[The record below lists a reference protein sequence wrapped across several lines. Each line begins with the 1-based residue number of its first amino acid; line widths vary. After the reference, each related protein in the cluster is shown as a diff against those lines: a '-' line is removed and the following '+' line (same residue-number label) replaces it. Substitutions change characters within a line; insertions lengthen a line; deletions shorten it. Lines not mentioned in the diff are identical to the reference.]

1 MMLKKRNNRMWPIFS
16 CLLIQ
21 AIVQRRKWVL
31 RGIMFYT
38 PFLPLLAAAQLHDV
52 RLRVLEP
59 DGTPAANLMCA
70 LKAPG
75 AADAAAFAFTDS
87 TGATVLRVAATGHYG
102 LSVLSFGKVLHE
114 QEVDVAGAVDLGD
127 ITLRTATQQLDEVM
141 VTAERRAVSNREGRL
156 IFDVS
161 SLPLKADYTA
171 VDALVRTPLVSYSSD
186 GVSIAGLPGEIRVNG
201 IRQQRA
207 GGLYDYLSAIPI
219 DRVERIEVHAGRSAD
234 LDASNRGGYVDIILR
249 SLYGVSGFLRGSL
262 GDNGLS
268 YDAPRRAL
276 LTESVGAGITY
287 GRERWSAFANVSLD
301 AGRDAGVKYRRETS
315 FLQSGEERTGHGMS
329 YGDRYRDLN
338 ANMGL
343 TFRPTER
350 HTFSI
355 ETSLART
362 FPATSHAEGAQLIRR
377 GSLREQYTRTTA
389 TDRSGLAGSVMGNY
403 RYASKDNRHKV
414 DWLANYIHDRKDEEA
429 RWDVRYTLPDTLRRR
444 ETNTDRS
451 RSEMFYTQLAYTH
464 RLSKEIEL
472 MAGGKYART
481 AMRNDNGYAEDG
493 QPTAENRFRYV
504 EQIPAAFAQGSY
516 SHGPLY
522 LSASLRMEQTD
533 LRSHDGDVRQTYTGL
548 YPSVRASYTFAGGL
562 SANLSYSRTLFR
574 PPFQLL
580 NHHVIKLSEREYY
593 VGNPLLKAEVNDNI
607 RLRLSAGAH
616 TLYLRWGYSP
626 NPITNTFYS
635 SGDTLYGTNL
645 NAARKYEYAASY
657 SFSGSLW
664 PWWHLAAEVELQH
677 MYLPESQYK
686 QRITQAFVSM
696 RHTWTIA
703 RAVSVDLDANYSS
716 PWIMNDKWIAD
727 RFKADLSARYTFA
740 KSGLTLSL
748 TGRNLLARRRRETI
762 LRNVMLHNREW
773 AESAP
778 LSIMAGLTWRFSA
791 GRKKVSEER
800 IRDNNMDKYRL

>member
-1 MMLKKRNNRMWPIFS
+1 MRPIFS

-31 RGIMFYT
+31 RGIMFYIL
-38 PFLPLLAAAQLHDV
+38 FLPLLAAAQLHDV
-52 RLRVLEP
+52 RLRMLEP

-75 AADAAAFAFTDS
+75 VADAAAFAFTDS
-87 TGATVLRVAATGHYG
+87 TGATVLRVAATGQYG

-114 QEVDVAGAVDLGD
+114 QEVDIAGAVDLGD

-141 VTAERRAVSNREGRL
+141 VTAVRRAVSNREGRL
-156 IFDVS
+156 IFDVP

-249 SLYGVSGFLRGSL
+249 SLYGISGFLRGSL
-262 GDNGLS
+262 GYNGLS

-329 YGDRYRDLN
+329 YGNRCRDLN

-355 ETSLART
+355 EASLART

-429 RWDVRYTLPDTLRRR
+429 RWDVCYTQPDTLRRR

-504 EQIPAAFAQGSY
+504 EQIPAAFVQGSY

-522 LSASLRMEQTD
+522 LSAGLRMEQTD

-686 QRITQAFVSM
+686 QRITQLYASM

-762 LRNVMLHNREW
+762 LRNAMLHNREW

>member
-1 MMLKKRNNRMWPIFS
+1 MRPIFS

-31 RGIMFYT
+31 RGIMFYIL
-38 PFLPLLAAAQLHDV
+38 FLPLLAAAQLHDV
-52 RLRVLEP
+52 RLRMLEP

-87 TGATVLRVAATGHYG
+87 TGTTVLRVAATGHYG

-114 QEVDVAGAVDLGD
+114 QEVDIAGAVDLGD

-207 GGLYDYLSAIPI
+207 GGLYNYLSAIPI

-262 GDNGLS
+262 GYNGLS

-301 AGRDAGVKYRRETS
+301 AGRDAGVKYGRETS

-355 ETSLART
+355 EASLART

-522 LSASLRMEQTD
+522 LSAGLRMEQTD

-703 RAVSVDLDANYSS
+703 RAVSVDLNANYSS

-727 RFKADLSARYTFA
+727 HFKADLSARYTFA

-762 LRNVMLHNREW
+762 LRNAMLHNREW

>member
-1 MMLKKRNNRMWPIFS
+1 MMLRKRNNRMRPIFS

-31 RGIMFYT
+31 RGIMFYIL
-38 PFLPLLAAAQLHDV
+38 FLPLLAAAQLHDV
-52 RLRVLEP
+52 RLRMLEP

-114 QEVDVAGAVDLGD
+114 QEVDIAGAVDLGD

-207 GGLYDYLSAIPI
+207 GGLYNYLSAIPI

-262 GDNGLS
+262 GYNGLS

-287 GRERWSAFANVSLD
+287 GRERWSVFANVSLD

-315 FLQSGEERTGHGMS
+315 FLQSGEERTGNGMS

-355 ETSLART
+355 EASLART

-522 LSASLRMEQTD
+522 LSAGLRMEQTD

-703 RAVSVDLDANYSS
+703 RAVSVDLNANYSS

-727 RFKADLSARYTFA
+727 HFKADLSARYTFA

-762 LRNVMLHNREW
+762 LRNAMLHNREW